1 MGASWVAHLL
11 SMADQSKR
19 LEKAQKFLEK
29 GKQDAALEVYLEI
42 LREEPGHRQ
51 TQQLAA
57 DLSLALGQN
66 HQAETLLAELFR
78 YYAGA
83 GDRAKGVATFKKLIR
98 IAKPTVL
105 QNYQYAELIEKTSRK
120 EALDLFDAA
129 AREFLDAGQKPEA
142 LKALVRVV
150 DLDPSYGNLKRQGDL
165 AAELGQKQAA
175 ANSFIRMG
183 DLERSTTPRNSLAGG
198 DSYRRAY
205 ELDPD
210 NSVAALG
217 YARVLAAAGEAEKA
231 VPILQG
237 PASAAGSP
245 PELRQA
251 YGLALLSAHRTAE
264 AEPVLWQLYEHD
276 PAGIDELFEL
286 LRMLIDGGDDANAV
300 RLAVLLEDR
309 ELKAGRRREY
319 ITSIIDLAQKHPPGI
334 EFLEHLVRLYNSA
347 NREGDY
353 ARALTRLFEL
363 YYAEGKFF
371 KAGDALDRA
380 VEVDPYESGHNRRLE
395 MLQGKIDANVL
406 RAILGRLEAVGAG
419 GAPNEIKNT
428 EETAEG
434 EGNESTVLE
443 DLMLQAEIYLQYAMK
458 VKALERITR
467 IHKLFPREEFKNEK
481 LRRFF
486 SETGFEPKYEDEPEP
501 EPAPPPANGMK
512 SSAAGR
518 PAAPMSS
525 AASEPDEN
533 AVDNITRVSEIT
545 RNIYRQGNVKSVL
558 FTAVNDIGRHWHA
571 SRCVAALCGPGK
583 PPSAA
588 QEYCAPGIP
597 KSNFQSVE
605 RIIAAVQ
612 GLSVAQGAVAISNA
626 ETAPQ
631 LRPLAD
637 TISDLSIKS
646 LLAVPLLDDDE
657 PVGVVILEQ
666 CDVPRSWRPADSVVL
681 RTIADQTIHAVN
693 NARLRNLMKSL
704 AVTDEKSG
712 LLKRASYLDVLL
724 AEVERALSQNST
736 STLMLIH
743 FGQASALA
751 REIGETAIE
760 RMMQELG
767 QSVCAHIRQA
777 DVAVRYELTT
787 IALVLSDTGEKSAL
801 FVVEKM
807 RSILTTFIIP
817 GTGGRSV
824 PFTVGIAE
832 AAINQRFDA
841 VDIVTEVI
849 NRAEAA
855 LEAAKSGVNKV
866 CSLAPVMS
874 AEAVA

>member
-1 MGASWVAHLL
+1 
-11 SMADQSKR
+11 MADQSKR

-42 LREEPGHRQ
+42 LRDDPGNR
-51 TQQLAA
+51 TAQQLAA
-57 DLSLALGQN
+57 DLSLSQGHDQ
-66 HQAETLLAELFR
+66 QAETLLAELFR

-83 GDRAKGVATFKKLIR
+83 GDRAKGVANYKKLAR

-105 QNYQYAELIEKTSRK
+105 QNFQYAELIEKTSRK
-120 EALDLFDAA
+120 EALDLFDSA
-129 AREFLDAGQKPEA
+129 AREFLANGQKQEA
-142 LKALVRVV
+142 LKALVRMVE
-150 DLDPSYGNLKRQGDL
+150 LDPSFGNLKRQGDL

-175 ANSFIRMG
+175 ASCFIRMG
-183 DLERSTTPRNSLAGG
+183 DQERNAAPKNPLAGAE
-198 DSYRRAY
+198 SYGRAY
-205 ELDPD
+205 ALDPD

-217 YARVLAAAGEAEKA
+217 YASALAAGGEPEKA
-231 VPILQG
+231 IPILQG
-237 PASAAGSP
+237 PARSAGSP

-251 YGLALLSAHRTAE
+251 YGKALLAAHHAEE
-264 AEPVLWQLYEHD
+264 AEPILWQIYEQD
-276 PAGIDELFEL
+276 PAGIEDLFEL
-286 LRMLIDGGDDANAV
+286 LHVLIEGADDKNAV
-300 RLAVLLEDR
+300 RVVLQLEDR

-319 ITSIIDLAQKHPPGI
+319 ITSIIELAEKYPPGI
-334 EFLEHLVRLYNSA
+334 EFLEYLVKLYNSA

-353 ARALTRLFEL
+353 SRALTQLFEL

-380 VEVDPYESGHNRRLE
+380 VEVDPYEGGHNRRLE

-406 RAILGRLEAVGAG
+406 RAIQGRLQAVGAG
-419 GAPNEIKNT
+419 GTGETKNMDDVP
-428 EETAEG
+428 EA

-458 VKALERITR
+458 VKALERVVR
-467 IHKLFPREEFKNEK
+467 INKLFPREELKNEK

-486 SETGFEPKYEDEPEP
+486 SEAGFEPKYAEEAG
-501 EPAPPPANGMK
+501 PAESPRGAVKGSPPAKPSAASPPPVT
-512 SSAAGR
+512 
-518 PAAPMSS
+518 AP
-525 AASEPDEN
+525 SEPDEN

-545 RNIYRQGNVKSVL
+545 RNIYRQANVKSVL
-558 FTAVNDIGRHWHA
+558 FTAVNDIGRHWKA
-571 SRCVAALCGPGK
+571 SRCVAALCAPGK

-588 QEYCAPGIP
+588 QEYCAPGVP

-612 GLSVAQGAVAISNA
+612 DLSVAQGAVAISNA

-631 LRPLAD
+631 LRPLGD
-637 TISDLSIKS
+637 TIRDLAIKS
-646 LLAVPLLDDDE
+646 LLAIPLLDDDE
-657 PVGVVILEQ
+657 PVGVIILEQ
-666 CDVPRSWRPADSVVL
+666 CDVARGWRPADSVVL

-724 AEVERALSQNST
+724 AEVQRALSQNST

-743 FGQASALA
+743 FGHASALA

-787 IALVLSDTGEKSAL
+787 IALVLSDTGEKSSL

-807 RSILTTFIIP
+807 RNILTTFTIP
-817 GTGGRSV
+817 GTGGRRV

-849 NRAEAA
+849 NRAESA
-855 LEAAKSGVNKV
+855 LEAAKAGVNKV
-866 CSLAPVMS
+866 CSLAPILE
-874 AEAVA
+874 AESVA

>member
-1 MGASWVAHLL
+1 
-11 SMADQSKR
+11 MADQSKR

-42 LREEPGHRQ
+42 LREEPGNRPA
-51 TQQLAA
+51 QQLAA
-57 DLSLALGQN
+57 DLSLSLGEN
-66 HQAETLLAELFR
+66 GQAETLLADLFR
-78 YYAGA
+78 YYAGS
-83 GDRAKGVATFKKLIR
+83 GDRAKGVANYKKLAR
-98 IAKPTVL
+98 IAKPTTL
-105 QNYQYAELIEKTSRK
+105 QNFQYAELIEKTSRR
-120 EALDLFDAA
+120 EALELFDSS
-129 AREFLDAGQKPEA
+129 AREFLANGQKQEA

-150 DLDPSYGNLKRQGDL
+150 ELDPSYGNLKRQGEL
-165 AAELGQKQAA
+165 AADLGQTKAA
-175 ANSFIRMG
+175 ASCFIRMG
-183 DLERSTTPRNSLAGG
+183 DQERNAAPKNPVAGVE
-198 DSYRRAY
+198 SYGRAY
-205 ELDPD
+205 ALDPD

-217 YARVLAAAGEAEKA
+217 YARALAAGGEPEKA
-231 VPILQG
+231 IPILQG
-237 PASAAGSP
+237 PAGSAGSP

-251 YGLALLSAHRTAE
+251 YGQALLAAHRPEE
-264 AEPVLWQLYEHD
+264 AEPLLWQIYEQD
-276 PAGIDELFEL
+276 PAGIEDLFEL
-286 LRMLIDGGDDANAV
+286 LRVLIESSDDKNAV
-300 RLAVLLEDR
+300 RVVGLLEAR

-319 ITSIIDLAQKHPPGI
+319 ITSIKELTDKYPPGI
-334 EFLEHLVRLYNSA
+334 EFLEYLVGLYNSA

-353 ARALTRLFEL
+353 SRTLTRLFEL

-395 MLQGKIDANVL
+395 MLQGKVDANVL

-419 GAPNEIKNT
+419 GTGETKNMDDVP
-428 EETAEG
+428 EAEG
-434 EGNESTVLE
+434 SESTVLE

-458 VKALERITR
+458 VKALERVVR
-467 IHKLFPREEFKNEK
+467 INKLFPREELKNEK

-486 SETGFEPKYEDEPEP
+486 SEAGFEPKYAEEEDLAESPGDAP
-501 EPAPPPANGMK
+501 NGLVAARSPAPPP
-512 SSAAGR
+512 
-518 PAAPMSS
+518 PVAAP
-525 AASEPDEN
+525 SEPDEN

-545 RNIYRQGNVKSVL
+545 RNIYRQANVKSVL
-558 FTAVNDIGRHWHA
+558 FTAVNDIGRHWKA
-571 SRCVAALCGPGK
+571 SRCVAALCAPGK

-588 QEYCAPGIP
+588 QEYCAPGVP

-605 RIIAAVQ
+605 KIIAAVQ
-612 GLSVAQGAVAISNA
+612 DLSVAQGAVAISNA

-631 LRPLAD
+631 LRPLGD
-637 TISDLSIKS
+637 TIRDLGIKS
-646 LLAVPLLDDDE
+646 LLAIPLLDDDE
-657 PVGVVILEQ
+657 PVGVIVLEQ
-666 CDVPRSWRPADSVVL
+666 CDAPRGWRPADSVVL

-724 AEVERALSQNST
+724 AEVQRALAQNST

-760 RMMQELG
+760 RMMQDLG

-787 IALVLSDTGEKSAL
+787 IALVLSDTGEKSAS

-807 RSILTTFIIP
+807 RNILTTFTIP
-817 GTGGRSV
+817 GTGGRRV

-832 AAINQRFDA
+832 AVINQRFDA

-855 LEAAKSGVNKV
+855 LEGAKAGVNKV
-866 CSLAPVMS
+866 CSLAPVLE
-874 AEAVA
+874 AEPVA